1 MNEAIPLEVEWF
13 TSTKG
18 TVGIVKVQTQHD
30 GIEYRI
36 SAVDGFMEKRD
47 VLQVI
52 AWGAKFPKA
61 AGIALFGEEKD
72 E

>member
-36 SAVDGFMEKRD
+36 SAVDGFLEKMD
-47 VLQVI
+47 VIQVM
-52 AWGAKFPKA
+52 AWGARFPDA
-61 AGIALFGEEKD
+61 AGRALFGESD
-72 E
+72 A